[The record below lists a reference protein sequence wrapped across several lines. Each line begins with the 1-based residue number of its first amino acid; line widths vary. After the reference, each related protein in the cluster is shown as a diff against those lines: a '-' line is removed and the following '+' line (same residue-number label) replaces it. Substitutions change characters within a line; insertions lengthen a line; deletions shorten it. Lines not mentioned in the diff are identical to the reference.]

1 MEDILDIY
9 AMPYNKDIPV
19 ICMDEK
25 PYMLIGDVRDE
36 IPMKPKKLRK
46 YDFEYSKHGSC
57 SIFIFTEPHKGWR
70 HVNATQRRT
79 KQDWAKQIHKLLT
92 IHYPDKEKII
102 LVMDNLNT
110 HAISSLYDTFPPE
123 TARQLA
129 RRLEIHYTP
138 RHGSWLNVA
147 EIELT
152 ALEKQCLANRRINNL
167 PNLNTELSVW
177 EQKRNSETKKV
188 KWLFTT
194 NDARTKLLRL
204 YPEIYH

>member
-9 AMPYNKDIPV
+9 ALPYNKDIPV

-25 PYMLIGDVRDE
+25 PHMLLGDTRAE

-57 SIFIFTEPHKGWR
+57 SIFIFTEPHTGWR

-79 KQDWAKQIHKLLT
+79 KRDWAKQIHKLLT
-92 IHYPDKEKII
+92 VYYPDKEKII

-110 HAISSLYDTFPPE
+110 HAISSLYDTYPPE
-123 TARQLA
+123 LARQLA
-129 RRLEIHYTP
+129 KRLEIHYTP

-147 EIELT
+147 EIELSV
-152 ALEKQCLANRRINNL
+152 LEKKCLNSRRIDNL
-167 PNLNTELSVW
+167 DYLNAELAAW
-177 EQKRNSETKKV
+177 EEKRNLETKKI
-188 KWLFTT
+188 KWQFTT
-194 NDARTKLLRL
+194 KDARIKLLRL
-204 YPEIYH
+204 YPELYD